1 MKFLLAVV
9 LLAALAGC
17 NRSDGAAT
25 LTSPTSDGTAPAIAT
40 ALALRG
46 NALLTAIGETTPLT
60 ATATMSDGTSRN
72 VTTAAQW
79 VSSDASC
86 IIVSTDGRATAIRF
100 GQSYITATYEGES
113 GSLNLQAAPSGTFVV
128 WGRAWEPG
136 GSGLPGAVVREPS
149 SGISAVAGM
158 DGEFSLGGL
167 TGVRLTIEKAGY
179 ERATL
184 EAKPGVFTDA
194 PMQRVIRIAAGGS
207 VEVGLA
213 PHDVSYE
220 PAAGAR
226 CYPCRMIRVLASQA
240 GRLRVK
246 ASWTEPRARL
256 YFWVA
261 GRIFDATAPAEP
273 LAVLAEVAVDVPGE
287 VLVYVGMKNAADY
300 RAPLTLTTDL
310 VK

>member
-17 NRSDGAAT
+17 SGSDGAAT
-25 LTSPTSDGTAPAIAT
+25 LTSPTSGESGPAIVT
-40 ALALRG
+40 AVTLRG
-46 NALLTAIGETTPLT
+46 NAILTAIGETTPLT
-60 ATATMSDGTSRN
+60 ASASLSDGTSRN

-79 VSSDASC
+79 VSSDASS
-86 IIVSTDGRATAIRF
+86 IIVSTDGKATVIRF

-113 GSLNLQAAPSGTFVV
+113 ASLNVQATPPGTFVL

-136 GSGLPGAVVREPS
+136 SRGLAGVVVREPS
-149 SGISAVAGM
+149 SGTSAVSGM
-158 DGEFSLGGL
+158 DGEFSFGGL
-167 TGVRLTIEKAGY
+167 RGVRLTLEKEGY
-179 ERATL
+179 ERAIL

-207 VEVGLA
+207 VDVPLA

-220 PAAGAR
+220 LAAGAR
-226 CYPCRMIRVLASQA
+226 CYPCRMIRVVAGQA

-256 YFWVA
+256 YLWVA
-261 GRIFDATAPAEP
+261 GRMFDAAAPAEP
-273 LAVLAEVAVDVPGE
+273 LAILAEVAVEAQGE
-287 VLVYVGMKNAADY
+287 VLVFVGMKNAADY
-300 RAPLTLTTDL
+300 RAPFTLTTDL